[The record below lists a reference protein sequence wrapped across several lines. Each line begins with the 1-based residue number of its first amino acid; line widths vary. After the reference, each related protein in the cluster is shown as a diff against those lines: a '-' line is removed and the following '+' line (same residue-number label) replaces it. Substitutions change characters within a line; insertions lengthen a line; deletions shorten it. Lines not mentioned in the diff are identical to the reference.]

1 MTNQTSHTEF
11 ALKAENLSIGYRQ
24 GGHEK
29 IVASGM
35 NLILQKGVVTCL
47 LGPNGAG
54 KSTLLRTLSCRQS
67 ALKGA
72 LFTGE
77 GLSLSSMAVRD
88 VARIMSVVY
97 TERTNAGALTARE
110 VVELGR
116 QPYTG
121 FFGRLSA
128 EDHHIVAKSL
138 EAVGM
143 VALSDRFMA
152 TLSDGERQKVMIA
165 RALAQRTPVMILDE
179 PTSFLDVASRLE
191 IMQLL
196 KMLADDYDTA
206 VLLSTHDVASALAVS
221 SQLWLMPGGGR
232 FESGT
237 PNELIQSGSL
247 QNLFEGRGV
256 EFCEEAMDF
265 RLPGEKKLR

>member
-1 MTNQTSHTEF
+1 M
-11 ALKAENLSIGYRQ
+11 
-24 GGHEK
+24 
-29 IVASGM
+29 
-35 NLILQKGVVTCL
+35 
-47 LGPNGAG
+47 
-54 KSTLLRTLSCRQS
+54 
-67 ALKGA
+67 
-72 LFTGE
+72 
-77 GLSLSSMAVRD
+77 
-88 VARIMSVVY
+88 ARIMSVVY

-138 EAVGM
+138 EDVGM

-256 EFCEEAMDF
+256 EFCAEAMDF
-265 RLPGEKKLR
+265 RLSGTKNSR

>member
-1 MTNQTSHTEF
+1 MTNEYSNNGK
-11 ALKAENLSIGYRQ
+11 ALIAKDLSVGYRQ
-24 GGHEK
+24 GGREK
-29 IVASGM
+29 VVASGV
-35 NLILQKGVVTCL
+35 NLSLRKGVVTCL
-47 LGPNGAG
+47 FGPNGAG
-54 KSTLLRTLSCRQS
+54 KSTLLRTLSCRQP
-67 ALKGA
+67 ALMGSIV
-72 LFTGE
+72 TSE
-77 GLSLSSMAVRD
+77 GVDLTCVEPTK

-110 VVELGR
+110 VVGLGR

-128 EDHHIVAKSL
+128 DDRRIVDESI
-138 EAVGM
+138 ETVGAS
-143 VALSDRFMA
+143 VLADRYMA

-165 RALAQRTPVMILDE
+165 RALAQQTPIMILDE

-196 KMLADDYDTA
+196 KNLADEYQTA
-206 VLLSTHDVASALAVS
+206 VLLSTHDVSSALAVS

-237 PNELIQSGSL
+237 PDELIQSGSL
-247 QNLFEGRGV
+247 QRLFAGRGV
-256 EFCEEAMDF
+256 EFCAEAMDF
-265 RLPGEKKLR
+265 RLPK